1 MLCLTV
7 SEAGSH
13 TPRCQQGRCPRRAGR
28 DKLLQVPLLLTSAG
42 LGHSWACRW
51 HPPEALLRPLSAH
64 TCQSVRISSLFKNAS
79 HIGLGTALMSS
90 SYFKH
95 LQIPCFQM
103 GSQSQV
109 LGAGTPTYFEGDMS
123 QLITHRYS
131 MFLFIRAFLKT
142 SKVFVINFSKGK
154 TTVEDPV
161 EGLEALRRLSFNIV
175 SSFLFSV
182 FSLTFPLQGF
192 PEFPARLV
200 SCLSGV
206 GHGALGNFRC
216 KITAHI

>member
-1 MLCLTV
+1 
-7 SEAGSH
+7 
-13 TPRCQQGRCPRRAGR
+13 
-28 DKLLQVPLLLTSAG
+28 
-42 LGHSWACRW
+42 
-51 HPPEALLRPLSAH
+51 
-64 TCQSVRISSLFKNAS
+64 
-79 HIGLGTALMSS
+79 
-90 SYFKH
+90 
-95 LQIPCFQM
+95 
-103 GSQSQV
+103 
-109 LGAGTPTYFEGDMS
+109 
-123 QLITHRYS
+123 

-182 FSLTFPLQGF
+182 FSLRGF
-192 PEFPARLV
+192 PKFPARPV

-216 KITAHI
+216 RITAHI